1 MHECHTITSS
11 FRLTL
16 KVTSCSKFLLQ
27 LYVYINLILF
37 KILTSNLKYIIYI
50 QIHSCVIVELV
61 YSTDAIRGPN
71 LVVVIGIIQIF
82 YCLIANIVCRGDS
95 GS

>member
-1 MHECHTITSS
+1 M
-11 FRLTL
+11 
-16 KVTSCSKFLLQ
+16 
-27 LYVYINLILF
+27 
-37 KILTSNLKYIIYI
+37 
-50 QIHSCVIVELV
+50 VELV